1 MNVETNS
8 AKKAKAHTIY
18 KTSKG
23 RVPGVTTI
31 TGVLAKPA
39 LVPWANKL
47 GLQGV
52 EVAKY
57 VDDLAEIGTLAHY
70 MIECHVKNQ
79 IVVNEIIKPDLS
91 DYSKN
96 QIDSAE
102 TSFLKYL
109 DWENKN
115 DVKYIAS
122 ELQLVSEN
130 HQYGGQ
136 VDIYAEVNGKKT
148 LIDIKTCKA
157 IYSDHYLQVGGGYAI
172 LLEENGYKVDDV
184 RIVRVGRSE
193 EEGHEAE
200 DKQVPLID
208 VNKKKF
214 LLCRE
219 IYELNKIIKKG

>member
-219 IYELNKIIKKG
+219 IYELNKKKG